1 MEDLNLDLDSIA
13 LRLLC
18 EKAQERLERAW
29 TAAELAHQTV
39 QLPDGSYAWAKQD
52 DTSKT
57 AHERAA
63 ASWASNS

>member
-1 MEDLNLDLDSIA
+1 MDYPELDVDSIA

-39 QLPDGSYAWAKQD
+39 QLPDGSYAWAKRD
-52 DTSKT
+52 DIEKSAIGLK
-57 AHERAA
+57 
-63 ASWASNS
+63 